1 MRSIA
6 LNPNDALAAINRA
19 SLLRYLGRP
28 EEGVDWA
35 RKAKRLNPYHPNWH
49 WAILATVL
57 HSAGCHAEA
66 LDAYGRIT
74 ERPSFY
80 HAYVAGCYA
89 ELGRM
94 EDARKHSA
102 LALEARPDFSVA
114 AWGKRLPYK
123 NEADLQRFLD
133 GLRRAGLPE

>member
-57 HSAGCHAEA
+57 HSAGCHVEA
-66 LDAYGRIT
+66 LDAYGWIATLILPCIR
-74 ERPSFY
+74 R
-80 HAYVAGCYA
+80 GLLC
-89 ELGRM
+89 R
-94 EDARKHSA
+94 ARS
-102 LALEARPDFSVA
+102 
-114 AWGKRLPYK
+114 
-123 NEADLQRFLD
+123 D
-133 GLRRAGLPE
+133 GECEKT